1 MKSTLRRLA
10 RTAVLVSLLL
20 GASHTIA
27 QTPPGHITL
36 VVPFPAGGPTDVI
49 ARGLAE
55 GMQASLG
62 QIVIVE
68 NIAGA
73 GGTVG
78 MVHVMRARPNGQVI
92 GIYHVGMAVVSAL
105 YRAPPFDPLENFE
118 PVGLVNEVP
127 MLIVARPDFPAAS
140 FADAVAYL
148 RANREKIS
156 YAHAGLGSASH
167 LCGLML
173 QSALQVSL
181 TTVPYKAI
189 GTAMVDLMAG
199 RVDIT
204 CDQTVSAGPHVT
216 SGKVKAYGVTTAHGV
231 ERFSML
237 RPLATQGV
245 ADFDV
250 SNWHALYVPKGTP
263 QPTVERLSS
272 ALRAA
277 LADKAYSAKMADL
290 GVINVSAQQASPEAL
305 RWKLRREIDRWTP
318 LIRQAGAYID

>member
-1 MKSTLRRLA
+1 M
-10 RTAVLVSLLL
+10 
-20 GASHTIA
+20 G
-27 QTPPGHITL
+27 Q
-36 VVPFPAGGPTDVI
+36 VVV
-49 ARGLAE
+49 
-55 GMQASLG
+55 
-62 QIVIVE
+62 VE
-68 NIAGA
+68 NMAGA

-78 MVHVMRARPNGQVI
+78 MLHVMRARPNGQVV
-92 GIYHVGMAVVSAL
+92 GIYHVGMAVVPAL

-127 MLIVARPDFPAAS
+127 MLVVARPDFPAAT

-148 RANREKIS
+148 RANREKIN

-173 QSALQVSL
+173 QSALQVSF

-199 RVDIT
+199 RVDMT
-204 CDQTVSAGPHVT
+204 CDQSVSAGPHVS
-216 SGKVKAYGVTTAHGV
+216 SGKVKAYGVTTARSV
-231 ERFSML
+231 ERLSML

-245 ADFDV
+245 VDFDV

-263 QPTVERLSS
+263 QPTVERLSN
-272 ALRAA
+272 ALRDA

-290 GVINVSAQQASPEAL
+290 GVHNVSAEQATPEAL
-305 RWKLRREIDRWTP
+305 RLKLRREIARWTP